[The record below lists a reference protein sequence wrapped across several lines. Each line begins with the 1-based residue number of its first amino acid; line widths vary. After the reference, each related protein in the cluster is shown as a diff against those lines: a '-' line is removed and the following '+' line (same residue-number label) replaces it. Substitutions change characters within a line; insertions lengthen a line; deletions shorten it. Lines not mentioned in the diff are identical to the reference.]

1 MHAQSLSPGQKEAP
15 YEVSGQAPTRAS
27 ARDMRDRSCDTH
39 PPLQD
44 DRWPPLVRVCVTV
57 GCGVLAWATLLAPA
71 WYLLSYQSLSSRYFA
86 LFCDRL

>member
-15 YEVSGQAPTRAS
+15 YDGSGHAPLQAGTR
-27 ARDMRDRSCDTH
+27 DVRDRSCDTH
-39 PPLQD
+39 PPFQD

-71 WYLLSYQSLSSRYFA
+71 WYLLSY
-86 LFCDRL
+86 